1 MLSEE
6 EKEEFEHIK
15 KRAEFVIKNI
25 MGTNVFTTYDVHC
38 VNTLIDIIEKQQKEL
53 NSLKEIEQLHKE
65 ENGKL
70 RVEFEKIYEDNLT
83 LAQEL
88 EQEKEKNKKLEEK
101 YKRLSIEAQATAFED
116 DNIDTEG
123 LLRVL
128 LKQGEITLN
137 EKGEYQRKDFD
148 WEENMMQLGLMKK
161 REKTFYIPDDECLD
175 EYTKQL
181 ESQLKEYDELK
192 RIFRERNIT
201 NETMYDGFCR
211 LFDEVN
217 ELKEKNKDL
226 TKQLNGAFDRG
237 FISKDKIRAKV
248 IQVKDRPV
256 KDEFITA
263 TQGKLNT
270 IIVLEELL
278 EEK

>member
-1 MLSEE
+1 MSEE
-6 EKEEFEHIK
+6 EM
-15 KRAEFVIKNI
+15 KNQI
-25 MGTNVFTTYDVHC
+25 EY
-38 VNTLIDIIEKQQKEL
+38 IIEVVTR
-53 NSLKEIEQLHKE
+53 
-65 ENGKL
+65 GDDYTL
-70 RVEFEKIYEDNLT
+70 RYYDIQCIMRLLDLYK
-83 LAQEL
+83 
-88 EQEKEKNKKLEEK
+88 QEKEK

-175 EYTKQL
+175 EYMKQL
-181 ESQLKEYDELK
+181 ESQLKEYNELK

-211 LFDEVN
+211 LFDEVEN
-217 ELKEKNKDL
+217 LKQIEQSHKEENGKLRVEFEKVYEDNLNLANELEQEKEKNIFLEGYKVGAEEAIKELKEKNKDL
-226 TKQLNGAFDRG
+226 QKQLNGAFDRG
-237 FISKDKIRAKV
+237 FISKDKIKEKIEQAK
-248 IQVKDRPV
+248 QKAD
-256 KDEFITA
+256 DD
-263 TQGKLNT
+263 N
-270 IIVLEELL
+270 LEEYSKISAWKELL
-278 EEK
+278 EEEQ

>member
-1 MLSEE
+1 MNK
-6 EKEEFEHIK
+6 KEF
-15 KRAEFVIKNI
+15 
-25 MGTNVFTTYDVHC
+25 
-38 VNTLIDIIEKQQKEL
+38 KEL
-53 NSLKEIEQLHKE
+53 DREQMIIAFNQLKDDYSSLF
-65 ENGKL
+65 N
-70 RVEFEKIYEDNLT
+70 
-83 LAQEL
+83 EL
-88 EQEKEKNKKLEEK
+88 EQEKGK

-148 WEENMMQLGLMKK
+148 WEENMVQLGLMKK

-211 LFDEVN
+211 LFDELN
-217 ELKEKNKDL
+217 EEKEKNKEL
-226 TKQLNGAFDRG
+226 QKQLNGAFDRG
-237 FISKDKIRAKV
+237 FISKDKIKEKIEELQPHSSFGYDVAFKS
-248 IQVKDRPV
+248 
-256 KDEFITA
+256 FAIT
-263 TQGKLNT
+263 
-270 IIVLEELL
+270 ILEELL
-278 EEK
+278 EEE